1 MQLNPQQQLA
11 VQTLEWPMLI
21 IAWAGSWKTATL
33 TARIGHMIQSGIIPS
48 SILALTFTNKAAKEM
63 KDRTSKVIGR
73 EYKPSMLQNRH
84 LPYIG
89 TFHSFWIFVL
99 KEVLQPSFF
108 SKGGNG
114 EEDYEKV
121 SKHIGLKKDFLIYDE
136 SDKLSVLK
144 TIIKDELWLIEKEYP
159 PRQIAYYISDAKNKS
174 IAAKDYDKYIENAL
188 QEVVAKVYERYEKRL
203 SANNALDFD
212 DILWKLRK
220 LLDIPEIL
228 QVYQDRYVYI
238 MIDEYQDTNLVQ
250 YEIVSLLAQ
259 KNRNLAVVG
268 DDWQS
273 IYSWR
278 GADMRNILHF
288 EKDYPDA
295 KIIKLEQNYRST
307 KRIIEAANHI
317 IQNNT
322 EALKKEL
329 WTENQTGEKI
339 SYYEAPDDSSEA
351 NWIAENIQNY
361 VKESSTS
368 LYSDNLI
375 LYRTNAQSRSIE
387 EGLLKKGI
395 PYKVIGGLKFY
406 DRKEIKDI
414 LCYLRI
420 IHNPQDP
427 VGFLRIINTPSRKLW
442 EKTLET
448 LSLLRENFAL
458 SYFEIL
464 EDVAE
469 IEDIRPQA
477 REALSE
483 FLKKFLKWQD
493 ESTKLPLSSLIASIV
508 DDISYDDYLRKEYSQ
523 DEYESKREN
532 INELRNVASEYIG
545 LDPRE
550 SLSLFLEEVAL
561 ISDLDSK
568 NETHNSV
575 TLMTI
580 HTAKWLEEKRVF
592 VTGLEEGIFP
602 HARTAQSMKELE
614 EERRLMYVAMTR
626 AREHLFF
633 TRAKER
639 FYFWEYIRNPES
651 RFLREIPPHTLQKQE
666 ALSDFSFTSS
676 FSGNSYDSLSSVIVK
691 KTIQENNI
699 SEFKSGMRVE
709 HHKFWIG
716 IIESI
721 IGEIGEIRFRD
732 GIRKMNIRIAPL
744 KIVLE

>member
-1 MQLNPQQQLA
+1 
-11 VQTLEWPMLI
+11 MLI